1 MFLSLV
7 VQYCIHIVKL

>member
-7 VQYCIHIVKL
+7 